1 MFFYVDVSFWAAALA
16 ALKAPC
22 EPAATLPRLLLAL
35 ADAFR
40 GCCLRLLMPEEL
52 FGCRLRSLVHGEPFT
67 RRPRT
72 AVCGRARSGAH
83 GLVQSFYLRISIRRW
98 VKERHAVMLELC
110 GVLD

>member
-1 MFFYVDVSFWAAALA
+1 MSVDVDVSFELRRLRRCRRFAGRLLRSPW
-16 ALKAPC
+16 
-22 EPAATLPRLLLAL
+22 LLLAL
-35 ADAFR
+35 ADALR
-40 GCCLRLLMPEEL
+40 GCCLRSLMLGELL
-52 FGCRLRSLVHGEPFT
+52 GCRLRSLVHGEPFT